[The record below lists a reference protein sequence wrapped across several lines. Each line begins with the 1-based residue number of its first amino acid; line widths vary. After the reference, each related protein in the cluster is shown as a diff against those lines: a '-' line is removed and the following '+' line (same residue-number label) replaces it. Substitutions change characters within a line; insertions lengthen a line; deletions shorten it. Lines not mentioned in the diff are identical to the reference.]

1 MFPKFIL
8 FFVITT
14 SVFSQQEIKQLSL
27 KEAVDFALQNNS
39 LSKNAARDVEI
50 AKLQKW
56 GTTST
61 GLPQIKAA
69 VSYNNWLKQQIS
81 LIPAEFFG
89 GSPGQFAEI
98 AFGTKQTMNGT
109 VTISQKIF
117 DGSYLVGLQAAK
129 VFLEISE
136 NAKEKT
142 EIELRKMVAYA
153 YGNVLLSE
161 ENLKIVNSNIKLL
174 EKNVQDLTK
183 VYENGLVEQESVQQL
198 QLTLASLKSNQSYVK
213 RLKKIAYK
221 MFNNTLGQDL
231 DAAVELTNSLD
242 QLIAMYTSLAP
253 LESILEVENVVD
265 YKIAS
270 NDVKGKELLLKL
282 EKSKALPT
290 LDAFLNGSYSANSE
304 TFTFL
309 DHSQNWFGASLF
321 GISVNIPIFSSF
333 GRSASTKKASLN
345 FEKSKSLLKDTSEK
359 IKLEISSARS
369 EYEFAVENLDIKKE
383 ALKLSENI
391 AKKNE
396 IKFFEGLTTSF
407 DLSQAQRQLYTA
419 QQDYLQSMLN
429 ILIKR
434 IDLES
439 LINPPL
445 KNEKK

>member
-1 MFPKFIL
+1 MLPKFIL

-14 SVFSQQEIKQLSL
+14 SVFSQQEVSQFSL

-56 GTTST
+56 ETTST

-69 VSYNNWLKQQIS
+69 VSYNNWIKQQIS

-129 VFLEISE
+129 VYLEISE

-213 RLKKIAYK
+213 RLKKIAYQ
-221 MFNNTLGQDL
+221 MLNNALGLDL
-231 DAAVELTNSLD
+231 DVAIELTNNLE
-242 QLIAMYTSLAP
+242 QLITMYTSLAP
-253 LESILEVENVVD
+253 LDSILEVENVVD
-265 YKIAS
+265 YKIAF

-309 DHSQNWFGASLF
+309 DNSQNWFGASLF
-321 GISVNIPIFSSF
+321 GISMNIPIFSSF
-333 GRSASTKKASLN
+333 GRSASTKKAYLN

-383 ALKLSENI
+383 ALELSENI

-434 IDLES
+434 IDLEA

>member
-1 MFPKFIL
+1 MLPKFIIFL
-8 FFVITT
+8 FITT
-14 SVFSQQEIKQLSL
+14 SVFSQQEITQLSL

-39 LSKNAARDVEI
+39 ISKNAARDVEI

-56 GTTST
+56 ETTST

-69 VSYNNWLKQQIS
+69 ISYNNWLRQQIS

-89 GSPGQFAEI
+89 GNPGQFAEI

-109 VTISQKIF
+109 ITVSQKIF

-129 VFLEISE
+129 VYLEISE

-174 EKNVQDLTK
+174 EKNVQDLTQ
-183 VYENGLVEQESVQQL
+183 VCENGLVEQESVQQL
-198 QLTLASLKSNQSYVK
+198 QLTLSGLKSSQSYTK
-213 RLKKIAYK
+213 RLKTIAYQ
-221 MFNNTLGQDL
+221 MFNNTLGLDL
-231 DAAVELTNSLD
+231 NVAVELTDSMD
-242 QLIAMYTSLAP
+242 KLIAIYTTLTP
-253 LESILEVENVVD
+253 LQSIREVENVVD
-265 YKIAS
+265 YKIAF
-270 NDVKGKELLLKL
+270 NDLKGKELLLKL

-304 TFTFL
+304 QFTFL
-309 DHSQNWFGASLF
+309 DNSQNWFGASLF
-321 GISVNIPIFSSF
+321 GVTMKIPIFSSF
-333 GRSASTKKASLN
+333 GRSASTKKAYLN

-369 EYEFAVENLDIKKE
+369 EYEFAVENLEIKKE
-383 ALKLSENI
+383 ALALSENI
-391 AKKNE
+391 AQKNE

-407 DLSQAQRQLYTA
+407 DLSQAQQQLYVA

-434 IDLES
+434 IDLEA
-439 LINPPL
+439 LINPPYT
-445 KNEKK
+445 N

>member
-1 MFPKFIL
+1 MLPKFTL
-8 FFVITT
+8 FLLITT
-14 SVFSQQEIKQLSL
+14 SAFSQQEMSRFSL

-56 GTTST
+56 ETTST

-69 VSYNNWLKQQIS
+69 VSYNNWIKQQIS

-129 VFLEISE
+129 VYLEISE

-142 EIELRKMVAYA
+142 EIELRKMVAYT
-153 YGNVLLSE
+153 YGNVLLAE
-161 ENLKIVNSNIKLL
+161 ENLKIVNSNITLL
-174 EKNVQDLTK
+174 ENNVRDLTK
-183 VYENGLVEQESVQQL
+183 VYENGLVEKESVQQL

-213 RLKKIAYK
+213 RLKKIAYQ
-221 MFNNTLGQDL
+221 MFNNTLGL
-231 DAAVELTNSLD
+231 ELNSPVELTNDLG
-242 QLIAMYTSLAP
+242 QLIAMYTSLTP

-265 YKIAS
+265 YKIAF
-270 NDVKGKELLLKL
+270 NDLKGKELLLKL
-282 EKSKALPT
+282 EKSKALPSI
-290 LDAFLNGSYSANSE
+290 DAFLNGSYSGNNNQ
-304 TFTFL
+304 FNFL
-309 DHSQNWFGASLF
+309 DSSQDWFGASLF
-321 GISVNIPIFSSF
+321 GVSMNIPIFSSF
-333 GRSASTKKASLN
+333 GRSASTKKARLN
-345 FEKSKSLLKDTSEK
+345 FEKSKSLLKETSEK
-359 IKLEISSARS
+359 IKLEIARTRS
-369 EYEFAVENLDIKKE
+369 DYEFAVENLDIKKE
-383 ALKLSENI
+383 ALELSEKI
-391 AKKNE
+391 AQKNE

-434 IDLES
+434 IDLEA
-439 LINPPL
+439 LINLSP
-445 KNEKK
+445 KN

>member
-1 MFPKFIL
+1 MLPKLTL
-8 FFVITT
+8 FLLITT
-14 SVFSQQEIKQLSL
+14 SLFSQQEVSQFSL

-39 LSKNAARDVEI
+39 ISKNAARDVEI

-56 GTTST
+56 ETTST

-69 VSYNNWLKQQIS
+69 ISYNNWLKQQIS

-89 GSPGQFAEI
+89 GSPGQFSEI
-98 AFGTKQTMNGT
+98 TFGTKQTMNGT

-129 VFLEISE
+129 VYLEISE

-142 EIELRKMVAYA
+142 EIELRKMVAYT

-161 ENLKIVNSNIKLL
+161 ENLKIVNSNITLL
-174 EKNVQDLTK
+174 EKNVRDLTK
-183 VYENGLVEQESVQQL
+183 VYENGLIEQESVQQL

-213 RLKKIAYK
+213 RLKTIAYQ
-221 MFNNTLGQDL
+221 MFNNTLGLDL
-231 DAAVELTNSLD
+231 ESSVELTNDLN

-265 YKIAS
+265 YKIAF
-270 NDVKGKELLLKL
+270 NDLKGKELLLKL

-290 LDAFLNGSYSANSE
+290 IDAFLNGSYSGNNNQ
-304 TFTFL
+304 FGFL
-309 DHSQNWFGASLF
+309 DSSQNWFGASLF
-321 GISVNIPIFSSF
+321 GVSMKIPVFSSF
-333 GRSASTKKASLN
+333 GRSASTKKARLN
-345 FEKSKSLLKDTSEK
+345 FEKSKSLLKETSEK
-359 IKLEISSARS
+359 IKLEISRARS
-369 EYEFAVENLDIKKE
+369 EYEFAVEDLDIKKE
-383 ALKLSENI
+383 ALELSGNI
-391 AKKNE
+391 AQKNE

-434 IDLES
+434 IDLEA

-445 KNEKK
+445 KN

>member
-1 MFPKFIL
+1 MLPKFIL
-8 FFVITT
+8 FLLITT
-14 SVFSQQEIKQLSL
+14 SVFSQQEISRFSL

-39 LSKNAARDVEI
+39 ISKNAARDVEI

-56 GTTST
+56 ETTST

-69 VSYNNWLKQQIS
+69 ISYNNWLKQQIS

-89 GSPGQFAEI
+89 GSPGQFSEI
-98 AFGTKQTMNGT
+98 TFGTKQTMNGT

-129 VFLEISE
+129 VYLEISE

-142 EIELRKMVAYA
+142 EIELRKMVAYT

-161 ENLKIVNSNIKLL
+161 ENLKIVNSNITLL
-174 EKNVQDLTK
+174 EKNVRDLTK
-183 VYENGLVEQESVQQL
+183 VYENGLIEQESVQQL

-213 RLKKIAYK
+213 RLKTIAYQ
-221 MFNNTLGQDL
+221 MFNNTLGLDL
-231 DAAVELTNSLD
+231 ESSVELTNDLN

-265 YKIAS
+265 YKIAF
-270 NDVKGKELLLKL
+270 NDLKGKELLLKL

-290 LDAFLNGSYSANSE
+290 IDAFLNGSYSGNNNQ
-304 TFTFL
+304 FGFL
-309 DHSQNWFGASLF
+309 DSSQNWFGASLF
-321 GISVNIPIFSSF
+321 GVSMKIPVFSSF
-333 GRSASTKKASLN
+333 GRSASTKKARLN
-345 FEKSKSLLKDTSEK
+345 FEKSKSLLKETSEK
-359 IKLEISSARS
+359 IKLEISRARS
-369 EYEFAVENLDIKKE
+369 EYEFAVEDLDIKKE
-383 ALKLSENI
+383 ALELSGNI
-391 AKKNE
+391 AQKNE
-396 IKFFEGLTTSF
+396 VKFFEGLTTSF

-434 IDLES
+434 IDLEA

-445 KNEKK
+445 KN

>member
-1 MFPKFIL
+1 MLPKFIL
-8 FFVITT
+8 FLLITT
-14 SVFSQQEIKQLSL
+14 SVFSQQEISRFSL

-39 LSKNAARDVEI
+39 ISKNAARDVEI

-56 GTTST
+56 ETTST

-69 VSYNNWLKQQIS
+69 ISYNNWLKQQIS

-89 GSPGQFAEI
+89 GSPGQFSEI
-98 AFGTKQTMNGT
+98 TFGTKQTMNGT

-129 VFLEISE
+129 VYLEISE

-142 EIELRKMVAYA
+142 EIELRKMVAYT

-161 ENLKIVNSNIKLL
+161 ENLKIVNSNITLL
-174 EKNVQDLTK
+174 EKNVRDLTK
-183 VYENGLVEQESVQQL
+183 VYENGLIEQESVQQL

-213 RLKKIAYK
+213 RLKTIAYQ
-221 MFNNTLGQDL
+221 MFNNTLGLDL
-231 DAAVELTNSLD
+231 ESSVELTNDLN
-242 QLIAMYTSLAP
+242 QLIAMYTSLSP

-265 YKIAS
+265 YKIAF
-270 NDVKGKELLLKL
+270 NDLKGKELLLKL

-290 LDAFLNGSYSANSE
+290 IDAFLNGSYSGNNNQ
-304 TFTFL
+304 FGFL
-309 DHSQNWFGASLF
+309 DSSQNWFGASLF
-321 GISVNIPIFSSF
+321 GVSMKIPVFSSF
-333 GRSASTKKASLN
+333 GRSASTKKARLN
-345 FEKSKSLLKDTSEK
+345 FEKSKSLLKETSEK
-359 IKLEISSARS
+359 IKLEISRARS
-369 EYEFAVENLDIKKE
+369 EYEFAVEDLDIKKE
-383 ALKLSENI
+383 ALELSGNI
-391 AKKNE
+391 AQKNE

-434 IDLES
+434 IDLEA

-445 KNEKK
+445 KN

>member
-1 MFPKFIL
+1 MLPKFIL
-8 FFVITT
+8 FLLITS
-14 SVFSQQEIKQLSL
+14 SVFSQQEISRFSL

-39 LSKNAARDVEI
+39 ISKNAARDVEI

-56 GTTST
+56 ETTST

-69 VSYNNWLKQQIS
+69 ISYNNWLKQQIS

-89 GSPGQFAEI
+89 GSPGQFSEI
-98 AFGTKQTMNGT
+98 TFGTKQTMNGT

-129 VFLEISE
+129 VYLEISE

-142 EIELRKMVAYA
+142 EIELRKMVAYT

-161 ENLKIVNSNIKLL
+161 ENLKIVNSNITLL
-174 EKNVQDLTK
+174 EKNVRDLTK
-183 VYENGLVEQESVQQL
+183 VYENGLIEQESVQQL

-213 RLKKIAYK
+213 RLKTIAYQ
-221 MFNNTLGQDL
+221 MFNNTLGLDL
-231 DAAVELTNSLD
+231 ESSVELTNDLN

-265 YKIAS
+265 YKIAF
-270 NDVKGKELLLKL
+270 NDLKGKELLLKL

-290 LDAFLNGSYSANSE
+290 IDAFLNGSYSGNNNQ
-304 TFTFL
+304 FGFL
-309 DHSQNWFGASLF
+309 DSSQNWFGASLF
-321 GISVNIPIFSSF
+321 GVSMKIPVFSSF
-333 GRSASTKKASLN
+333 GRSASTKKARLN
-345 FEKSKSLLKDTSEK
+345 FEKSKSLLKETSEK
-359 IKLEISSARS
+359 IKLEISRARS
-369 EYEFAVENLDIKKE
+369 EYEFAVEDLDIKKE
-383 ALKLSENI
+383 ALELSGNI
-391 AKKNE
+391 AQKNE

-434 IDLES
+434 IDLEA

-445 KNEKK
+445 KN